1 MIRVNTPTNKVIT
14 NKAKNTVNKG
24 INKITNRTKNIGYR
38 EVYTNEA
45 KRILKTIGNN
55 TITKMTICRAPVNNM
70 LIKIL
75 NGLSFGVFTNLMKTH
90 GFDKLYHLS
99 LLLEINGKTVIIEKL
114 AEINISYDISNSFNQ
129 ASTLMSV
136 SNYLG
141 ILSLNQ
147 LTSKTKEYMGVND
160 YFDYNAFTNNC
171 QNFILSILRAN
182 DISNSTYENFIYQD
196 ITKLYESLQEKA
208 PQTSKVAKMTTR
220 MGALWNRLT
229 GKGKIDILERK
240 EYPLNY
246 STTTENII
254 NILSFDNK
262 KTIIR
267 GSEVYKYSKYPV
279 DIDLFE
285 TVKINNMDD
294 FINELQ
300 EKIQDINK
308 TDGLILGDV
317 KIGVN
322 EDRGIIDD
330 ESYYENGHIIGN
342 TYKDLSKRAIDLFNN
357 GFISKDEK
365 NKVIQLSKGKMTKT
379 KFNILKEQTR
389 YHILRWKPVE
399 ILKGVKEITKGY
411 YISLEEALSSNGL
424 FKIDVIGF
432 IDNRFIEFTI
442 IYDLRDNNNKR
453 VNNFMVNIEEN
464 LKENINIFIEE
475 GKNFKAL
482 KRYFSLLKYRYA
494 NNKKYKTKEIEE
506 TLLKLIDFFNS
517 EVGLLNQIIG
527 DIDTILYLY
536 ENDEDIPENKM
547 EKSINSFILRLSSIY
562 KNSLFLK
569 SEKLILNELRNMI
582 KNTKTIEPTL
592 IKIKDKLKTIINL
605 SSKKFVDT
613 IIKN

>member
-1 MIRVNTPTNKVIT
+1 LLSSNCC
-14 NKAKNTVNKG
+14 
-24 INKITNRTKNIGYR
+24 R
-38 EVYTNEA
+38 EV
-45 KRILKTIGNN
+45 
-55 TITKMTICRAPVNNM
+55 
-70 LIKIL
+70 
-75 NGLSFGVFTNLMKTH
+75 
-90 GFDKLYHLS
+90 
-99 LLLEINGKTVIIEKL
+99 
-114 AEINISYDISNSFNQ
+114 
-129 ASTLMSV
+129 
-136 SNYLG
+136 
-141 ILSLNQ
+141 
-147 LTSKTKEYMGVND
+147 
-160 YFDYNAFTNNC
+160 
-171 QNFILSILRAN
+171 
-182 DISNSTYENFIYQD
+182 
-196 ITKLYESLQEKA
+196 
-208 PQTSKVAKMTTR
+208 
-220 MGALWNRLT
+220 LWN
-229 GKGKIDILERK
+229 IL
-240 EYPLNY
+240 L
-246 STTTENII
+246 
-254 NILSFDNK
+254 
-262 KTIIR
+262 
-267 GSEVYKYSKYPV
+267 
-279 DIDLFE
+279 
-285 TVKINNMDD
+285 
-294 FINELQ
+294 INE
-300 EKIQDINK
+300 E
-308 TDGLILGDV
+308 
-317 KIGVN
+317 
-322 EDRGIIDD
+322 
-330 ESYYENGHIIGN
+330 
-342 TYKDLSKRAIDLFNN
+342 LFC
-357 GFISKDEK
+357 
-365 NKVIQLSKGKMTKT
+365 VKT

-453 VNNFMVNIEEN
+453 INNFMVNIEEN